1 MSYAVPEN
9 IHHELLNWARFQWSG
24 PWPHPIPSEKCGS
37 AEREFHAEWHQEWEP
52 ELVTVIRPNRARAE
66 AVHAVWKDLWDAP
79 RLVLKAEYIEHHKDR
94 QRAARKLAIPVHVYE
109 SHLAYAVRKVG
120 EAL

>member
-1 MSYAVPEN
+1 MSYSVPEP

-52 ELVTVIRPNRARAE
+52 EPDIRIKPHQGRADV
-66 AVHAVWKDLWDAP
+66 VHSVWKSLWDAP
-79 RLVLKAEYIEHHKDR
+79 RQVLKAEYIEHHKDR